1 MVNKSYVCIMPNSRK
16 TNPPAKFTV
25 FSDIL
30 LANNLPPTTA
40 IVVHNKCPTIPPKQT
55 ISAS

>member
-1 MVNKSYVCIMPNSRK
+1 MPNSRK

-25 FSDIL
+25 FSEIL
-30 LANNLPPTTA
+30 FANNLPPTTA
-40 IVVHNKCPTIPPKQT
+40 IVVHNKWPTIPPRQT